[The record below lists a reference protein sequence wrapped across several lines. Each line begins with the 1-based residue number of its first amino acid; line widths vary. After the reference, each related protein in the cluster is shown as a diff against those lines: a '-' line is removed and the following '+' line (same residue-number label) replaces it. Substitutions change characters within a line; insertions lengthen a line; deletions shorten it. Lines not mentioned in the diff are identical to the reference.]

1 MNRQFYEFWANFF
14 TQVAHG
20 QKQIEDMNALMQ
32 QGFIS
37 TKELNELFQ
46 RCYGLKPPGTEN
58 SEASQ
63 VWQKALEDFQ
73 QNFDELAEQWGWV
86 SRSKHR
92 EVLDRCNDLEK
103 QVRQQQEMIEGL
115 RTLLHEKGLGHSELF
130 QHINKSL
137 KEQSEQ
143 FHALMKSINEAY
155 KEKP

>member
-1 MNRQFYEFWANFF
+1 MNRQFYEFWASYF
-14 TQVAHG
+14 TQVAQG

-32 QGFIS
+32 QGLTS

-46 RCYGLKPPGTEN
+46 RCYGLKLPDPEN

-63 VWQKALEDFQ
+63 TWQNAMDDFQ
-73 QNFDELAEQWGWV
+73 QNFEQLAEQWGWV
-86 SRSKHR
+86 SHRKHQ

-103 QVRQQQEMIEGL
+103 QVRQQQEMIEDL
-115 RTLLHEKGLGHSELF
+115 RALLHEEGLGHSELF

-137 KEQSEQ
+137 KEQSDQ
-143 FHALMKSINEAY
+143 FNALMKSINEAY

>member
-1 MNRQFYEFWANFF
+1 MNRQFYEFWASYF
-14 TQVAHG
+14 TQVAQG

-32 QGFIS
+32 QGLTS

-46 RCYGLKPPGTEN
+46 RCYGLKLPDPEN

-63 VWQKALEDFQ
+63 TWQNAMDDFQ
-73 QNFDELAEQWGWV
+73 QNFDQLAEQWGWV
-86 SRSKHR
+86 SRRKHQ

-103 QVRQQQEMIEGL
+103 QVRQQQEMIEDL
-115 RTLLHEKGLGHSELF
+115 RALLHEEGLGHSELF

-137 KEQSEQ
+137 KEQSDQ
-143 FHALMKSINEAY
+143 FNALMKSINEAY

>member
-1 MNRQFYEFWANFF
+1 MNRQLYEIWDNLFS
-14 TQVAHG
+14 QVAHG
-20 QKQIEDMNALMQ
+20 QKQIEDMNALVQ
-32 QGFIS
+32 QGLTS

-46 RCYGLKPPGTEN
+46 RCYGLKLPETEN

-63 VWQKALEDFQ
+63 IWQKALDDFQ
-73 QNFDELAEQWGWV
+73 QSFSQLAEQWGWV
-86 SRSKHR
+86 SRSEHQ

-103 QVRQQQEMIEGL
+103 QVRQQQEMIEAL
-115 RTLLHEKGLGHSELF
+115 RALLHEKGLGHSELF

-143 FHALMKSINEAY
+143 FHALMKSINEAF